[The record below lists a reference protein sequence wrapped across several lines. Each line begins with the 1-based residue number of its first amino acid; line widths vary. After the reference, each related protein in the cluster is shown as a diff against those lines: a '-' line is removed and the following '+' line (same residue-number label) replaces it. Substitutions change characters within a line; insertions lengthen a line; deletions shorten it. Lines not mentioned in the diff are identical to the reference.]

1 MAFQNNVLVNC
12 PFDEEFYDLLRPL
25 LFTIVY
31 VGLTPRI
38 ALEVMDS
45 GKVRIDRIVEL
56 IRESQYAVHDL
67 SRIAAA
73 AVGDLY
79 RLNMPFEL
87 GIDLGARYF
96 GAGDLTQK
104 RCLVL
109 EAEPYRYKAALSD
122 LSGSD
127 IAHHGNEPARVVVA
141 IRSWLKNACK
151 VDAPGPTLIWDSFNY
166 FMADLHVDLLE
177 RGFSKDDIDALPIPE
192 LIENMVG
199 WVAANKIR
207 RRR

>member
-1 MAFQNNVLVNC
+1 MPFHKNVFVNC

-31 VGLTPRI
+31 VDLTPRI

-45 GKVRIDRIVEL
+45 GKVRIDRILGL
-56 IRESQYAVHDL
+56 IRESQYAIHDL
-67 SRIAAA
+67 SRIV
-73 AVGDLY
+73 AVAPGDLY

-96 GAGDLTQK
+96 GPGELSKK

-109 EAEPYRYKAALSD
+109 ETEPYRYKAALSD

-127 IAHHGNEPARVVVA
+127 IAHHGNEPVRVVVA
-141 IRSWLKNACK
+141 VRNWLKNACK
-151 VDAPGPTLIWDSFNY
+151 VNAPGPTLIWDSFNY
-166 FMADLHVDLLE
+166 FMAELHDDLLD
-177 RGFSKDDIDALPIPE
+177 RGFSKNDVDVLPIPE
-192 LIENMVG
+192 LIEHMVT
-199 WVAANKIR
+199 WVAANKR
-207 RRR
+207 

>member
-1 MAFQNNVLVNC
+1 MPFHKNVFVNC

-25 LFTIVY
+25 LFTVVY
-31 VGLTPRI
+31 VDLTPRI

-56 IRESQYAVHDL
+56 IRESQYAIHDL
-67 SRIAAA
+67 SRIVAVAA
-73 AVGDLY
+73 GDLY

-96 GAGDLTQK
+96 GSGELRRK

-109 EAEPYRYKAALSD
+109 ETEPYRYKAALSD

-141 IRSWLKNACK
+141 VRNWLKNTCK

-166 FMADLHVDLLE
+166 FMAELHDDLLD
-177 RGFSKDDIDALPIPE
+177 RGFSKSDVETLPIPE
-192 LIENMVG
+192 LIEHMVV
-199 WVAANKIR
+199 WVAANKK
-207 RRR
+207 

>member
-1 MAFQNNVLVNC
+1 MPFHKNVFVNC

-31 VGLTPRI
+31 VDLTPRI

-56 IRESQYAVHDL
+56 IRESQYAIHDL
-67 SRIAAA
+67 SRIVALAP
-73 AVGDLY
+73 GDLY

-96 GAGDLTQK
+96 GPGELSHK

-109 EAEPYRYKAALSD
+109 ETEPYRYKAALSD

-141 IRSWLKNACK
+141 VRNWLKNACK

-166 FMADLHVDLLE
+166 FMAELHDDLLD
-177 RGFSKDDIDALPIPE
+177 RGFSKNDVEALPIPE
-192 LIENMVG
+192 LIEHMVI
-199 WVAANKIR
+199 WVAANKR
-207 RRR
+207 KS